1 MRINFFRNVPYIAKS
16 YKTIYFF
23 VCYLCKL
30 PINWL
35 MPYYFSTSSPE
46 KEYLMQFQTNRDH
59 LLSSLS
65 KPSLSIV
72 VGRNSGWESCRSLLY
87 SLCTCGAVE
96 HIKLIHSQGTQRIL
110 GAIYAFMGVGFV
122 LIINLFS
129 LVIDSHKA
137 YLLLSWDE

>member
-1 MRINFFRNVPYIAKS
+1 MRINFFTNVPYIAKS

-23 VCYLCKL
+23 VRYLCKL

-35 MPYYFSTSSPE
+35 MPCYFSTSSPE
-46 KEYLMQFQTNRDH
+46 KEYLMQFQMNRYH

-65 KPSLSIV
+65 NLSLSIV
-72 VGRNSGWESCRSLLY
+72 IDKKSGWESCRSPLY
-87 SLCTCGAVE
+87 LLCTCGSVE
-96 HIKLIHSQGTQRIL
+96 HIKLMHSQGPQRIL

-122 LIINLFS
+122 VIINLFS

-137 YLLLSWDE
+137 HLLLSWDE